1 MDTRD
6 ERSAWSVRS
15 QAAPLLADSAPTE
28 ARAAFL
34 TRTYLHLL
42 GAIGVFT
49 LLETLW
55 FSTPVAG
62 AIFRALSVSR
72 FVQLAMVAAFIG
84 VGYLADRW
92 ARSATSTPMQYA
104 GLGLFVFAESILFL
118 PLIGIAL
125 MLGAQ
130 GEPGILSKAALI
142 TGMMFASLTGIVFI
156 TRKDF
161 SFLRGILMLAGIG
174 ALGLIVLSLVFGF
187 SLGLFFSYAMIAL
200 ACGYLL
206 YDTSNVLHHYRTN
219 QHVAAALAL
228 FASVM
233 LLFWYVLRI
242 LVDRRR

>member
-1 MDTRD
+1 MDTQSN
-6 ERSAWSVRS
+6 RSSWSVQTARDAAG
-15 QAAPLLADSAPTE
+15 AAPAD
-28 ARAAFL
+28 ARAAFI

-42 GAIGVFT
+42 GAIVAFI
-49 LLETLW
+49 LLEVLW

-62 AIFRALSVSR
+62 WLFAAMAKGRG
-72 FVQLAMVAAFIG
+72 VQLLMLVAFIG

-92 ARSATSTPMQYA
+92 ARASTSPGMQYA
-104 GLGLFVFAESILFL
+104 GLGIFVFAESVLFV
-118 PLIGIAL
+118 PLIGMAL

-142 TGMMFASLTGIVFI
+142 SLMMFASLTGVVFV

-161 SFLRGILMLAGIG
+161 SFLRGILMFGGLAAIG
-174 ALGLIVLSLVFGF
+174 LLLFSMLFGF
-187 SLGLFFSYAMIAL
+187 SLGMFFSYAMVAL
-200 ACGYLL
+200 ACGYVL
-206 YDTSNVLHHYRTN
+206 YDTSNVLLHYRTN

-242 LVDRRR
+242 LIDRRR